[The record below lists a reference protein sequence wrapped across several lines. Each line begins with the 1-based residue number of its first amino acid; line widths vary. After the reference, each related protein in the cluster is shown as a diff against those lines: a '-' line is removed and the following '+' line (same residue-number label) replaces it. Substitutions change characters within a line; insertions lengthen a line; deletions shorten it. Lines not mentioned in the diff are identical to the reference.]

1 MFPKSRLR
9 VGLDFDN
16 TLACYDQ
23 VFGAIAQEMSLV
35 SSDWSGSKS
44 EIRSVLR
51 RRPDGERQ
59 WQQLQGQVYGKYMHR
74 ATIFPEVANFLL
86 RLKQRGDQIFIV
98 SHKTEFGHGD
108 DERIPLR
115 QEAIRWMEG
124 YRFFDEAGFAV
135 DCDNVFF
142 AETRADKIERVAKL
156 RCDVFIDDLWEVFA
170 DPNFPREVRRIL
182 FSRSVERKHQAISD
196 YCSPSWREISR
207 FVLGEET
214 IDDVKFWIENILDH
228 EVDAVTE
235 IEGRANSQVYRVENR
250 GVAYAVKWYP
260 DLAFDSRPRL
270 LAEQEA
276 CEFLKSQCLGSTSG
290 LAKVTA
296 PLNIAIFRWIE
307 GSRVVDVGDQDVE
320 SALRFIERLH
330 DSSRNKSAMQIR
342 NAGEACLSEND
353 LWAQIDT
360 KRGRLAEIQQEFP
373 ELGRYLDKEYGPI
386 HENCRETLGSLFPGL
401 NHSDKLPLY
410 AQTLSPS
417 DFGFHNALR
426 LHDYSLTW
434 LDFEYFGWDD
444 PAKLILDFL
453 WHPGFSLT
461 PSQQA
466 RWIERCI
473 EIFSDDDNLPARL
486 RACWPVYGLRWCL
499 ILLNVFLRDE
509 SSELRRVRLQKAQ
522 RFLEKIKEEHLIPAG
537 NGNGL

>member
-1 MFPKSRLR
+1 
-9 VGLDFDN
+9 
-16 TLACYDQ
+16 
-23 VFGAIAQEMSLV
+23 MSLV
-35 SSDWSGSKS
+35 PSDWIGSKS

-51 RRPDGERQ
+51 GRPDGERQ
-59 WQQLQGQVYGKYMHR
+59 WQRLQGQVYGKYMHR

-86 RLKQRGDQIFIV
+86 RLKQRGDQVFIV

-115 QEAIRWMEG
+115 HEAIRWMEEHC
-124 YRFFDEAGFAV
+124 FFDEAGFAV
-135 DCDNVFF
+135 DRDNVFF
-142 AETRADKIERVAKL
+142 AETRENKIERIAKL

-182 FSRSVERKHQAISD
+182 FGRSLEKKQQAISD

-207 FVLGEET
+207 FVLGEERA
-214 IDDVKFWIENILDH
+214 DDVKGWIENILDQ
-228 EVDAVTE
+228 EVDVVTE
-235 IEGRANSQVYRVENR
+235 IEGRANSQVYRVEYR
-250 GVAYAVKWYP
+250 GTAYAVKWYP

-276 CEFLKSQCLGSTSG
+276 CEFLTNQSLDNTSE
-290 LAKVTA
+290 LVAVAA

-307 GSRVVDVGDQDVE
+307 GSRVADVGDQDVE
-320 SALRFIERLH
+320 SALRFVERLH
-330 DSSRNKSAMQIR
+330 ELSQNKPAMQIR
-342 NAGEACLSEND
+342 NAGEACLSEDD

-360 KRGRLAEIQQEFP
+360 KRGRLVEIQQEFP

-386 HENCRETLGSLFPGL
+386 HENCRETLGPLFPGL
-401 NHSDKLPLY
+401 NHSDKLPVY

-426 LHDYSLTW
+426 LHDRSLTW
-434 LDFEYFGWDD
+434 LDFEYFGRDD

-461 PSQQA
+461 ASQQA

-473 EIFSDDDNLPARL
+473 EIFSDDDNLSARL

-509 SSELRRVRLQKAQ
+509 SSELRRVRLKKAQ
-522 RFLEKIKEEHLIPAG
+522 RVLEKIKEERLIPTG
-537 NGNGL
+537 YGNGL

>member
-1 MFPKSRLR
+1 
-9 VGLDFDN
+9 
-16 TLACYDQ
+16 
-23 VFGAIAQEMSLV
+23 MSLV
-35 SSDWSGSKS
+35 PSDWIGSKS
-44 EIRSVLR
+44 GIRSVLR

-59 WQQLQGQVYGKYMHR
+59 WQRLQGQVYGKYMHR

-86 RLKQRGDQIFIV
+86 RLKQREDQVFIV

-124 YRFFDEAGFAV
+124 HRFFDETGFAV
-135 DCDNVFF
+135 DYDNVFF

-156 RCDVFIDDLWEVFA
+156 KCDVFIDDLWEVFA
-170 DPNFPREVRRIL
+170 DPNFPQDVRRIL
-182 FSRSVERKHQAISD
+182 FGRSLERKHQTISD

-214 IDDVKFWIENILDH
+214 IDDVKCWIENILDQ
-228 EVDAVTE
+228 EVDVVTE
-235 IEGRANSQVYRVENR
+235 IEGRANSQVYRVKNR
-250 GVAYAVKWYP
+250 GATYAVKWYP

-270 LAEQEA
+270 LVEQEA
-276 CEFLKSQCLGSTSG
+276 CEFLASQFVGSTSE
-290 LAKVTA
+290 LVAVAA

-307 GSRVVDVGDQDVE
+307 GSRVADVGDQDVE

-330 DSSRNKSAMQIR
+330 ESSQNKPAMQIR
-342 NAGEACLSEND
+342 NAGEACLSEDD

-360 KRGRLAEIQQEFP
+360 KRGRLVEIQQEFP

-386 HENCRETLGSLFPGL
+386 HENCRETLGPLFPGL
-401 NHSDKLPLY
+401 NHSDKLPVY

-426 LHDYSLTW
+426 LQDRSLTW
-434 LDFEYFGWDD
+434 LDFEYFGRDD

-461 PSQQA
+461 ASQQT

-473 EIFSDDDNLPARL
+473 EIFSDDDNLSARL

-509 SSELRRVRLQKAQ
+509 SSKLRRVRLQKAQ
-522 RFLEKIKEEHLIPAG
+522 KVLEKIKEERLIPTG
-537 NGNGL
+537 HGNGL

>member
-1 MFPKSRLR
+1 M
-9 VGLDFDN
+9 
-16 TLACYDQ
+16 
-23 VFGAIAQEMSLV
+23 
-35 SSDWSGSKS
+35 
-44 EIRSVLR
+44 
-51 RRPDGERQ
+51 RQ
-59 WQQLQGQVYGKYMHR
+59 
-74 ATIFPEVANFLL
+74 
-86 RLKQRGDQIFIV
+86 
-98 SHKTEFGHGD
+98 
-108 DERIPLR
+108 
-115 QEAIRWMEG
+115 
-124 YRFFDEAGFAV
+124 
-135 DCDNVFF
+135 CFF

-373 ELGRYLDKEYGPI
+373 
-386 HENCRETLGSLFPGL
+386 S
-401 NHSDKLPLY
+401 
-410 AQTLSPS
+410 
-417 DFGFHNALR
+417 
-426 LHDYSLTW
+426 
-434 LDFEYFGWDD
+434 
-444 PAKLILDFL
+444 
-453 WHPGFSLT
+453 
-461 PSQQA
+461 
-466 RWIERCI
+466 
-473 EIFSDDDNLPARL
+473 
-486 RACWPVYGLRWCL
+486 
-499 ILLNVFLRDE
+499 
-509 SSELRRVRLQKAQ
+509 
-522 RFLEKIKEEHLIPAG
+522 
-537 NGNGL
+537 